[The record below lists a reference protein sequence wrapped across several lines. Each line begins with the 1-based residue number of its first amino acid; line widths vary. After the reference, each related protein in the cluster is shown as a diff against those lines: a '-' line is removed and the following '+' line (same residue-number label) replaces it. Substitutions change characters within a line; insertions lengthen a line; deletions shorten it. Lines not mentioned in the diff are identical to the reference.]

1 MHYHYYY
8 SLEHAKKFAQR
19 NWHEKHSNILTMTD
33 ASPTKLT
40 VLFAD
45 ICRSTFLFDRLGDQ
59 EATDLIMKALELS
72 GQIVTDQHGTVIGTI
87 GDEVMCT
94 FNSAADAL
102 IAARQIHKMMQQ
114 NVLMQANQ
122 LAMRVGINSG
132 TVVSLS
138 NTVYGDTVNI
148 AARLAQQAKANQSL
162 LSSNTIALIDD
173 ILLDQIRHIGQINL
187 RGKAGA
193 VEVHELLETDTE
205 EEITEVATNEE
216 LVTRSFLMTAR
227 YRTREMR
234 FDPMLVRFLFGRGQ
248 DCDQAID
255 HPTISREHAEFLYRN
270 GQFLLRDFST
280 NGSIVIQDGGS
291 EQIHRTSVELK
302 GKGQIYLGR
311 TFDQADYCI
320 EFTCIDSR

>member
-1 MHYHYYY
+1 
-8 SLEHAKKFAQR
+8 
-19 NWHEKHSNILTMTD
+19 MTE
-33 ASPTKLT
+33 APPTKLT

-45 ICRSTFLFDRLGDQ
+45 ICRSTVLFDKLGDQ
-59 EATDLIMKALELS
+59 DALKLIMKALELA
-72 GQIVTDQHGTVIGTI
+72 GQIVTEQNGTVIGTI

-94 FNSAADAL
+94 FISPEDAL

-114 NVLMQANQ
+114 NPLMQSNQ

-138 NTVYGDTVNI
+138 NNVYGDTVNI

-162 LSSNTIALIDD
+162 LSSNTMASIDK
-173 ILLDQIRHIGQINL
+173 ILRDQIRHVGQINL

-193 VEVHELLETDTE
+193 IEVHELLETDTE
-205 EEITEVATNEE
+205 EEITEVSSNKK

-227 YRTREMR
+227 YRTRVMR

-248 DCDQAID
+248 DCDQTID
-255 HPTISREHAEFLYRN
+255 HPTISREHAEILYRN

-280 NGSIVIQDGGS
+280 NGSYIIQGDNK
-291 EQIHRTSVELK
+291 EQIHRSGLELK
-302 GKGQIYLGR
+302 GRGEIYLGR
-311 TFDQADYCI
+311 TLNQPDFCI
-320 EFTCIDSR
+320 EFTCLDSR

>member
-1 MHYHYYY
+1 
-8 SLEHAKKFAQR
+8 
-19 NWHEKHSNILTMTD
+19 MTD
-33 ASPTKLT
+33 VPPTKLT

-45 ICRSTFLFDRLGDQ
+45 ICRSTVLFDKLGDQ
-59 EATDLIMKALELS
+59 DALKLIMKALELA
-72 GQIVTDQHGTVIGTI
+72 GQIVTEQNGTIIGTI
-87 GDEVMCT
+87 GDEIMCT
-94 FNSAADAL
+94 FISPEEAL

-114 NVLMQANQ
+114 NTLMQSNQ

-138 NTVYGDTVNI
+138 NSVYGDTVNI

-162 LSSNTIALIDD
+162 VSSSTIASIDE
-173 ILLDQIRHIGQINL
+173 ILRDQIRHIGQINL

-205 EEITEVATNEE
+205 EEITEVSTNKK

-234 FDPMLVRFLFGRGQ
+234 FDPMLIRFLFGRGQ
-248 DCDQAID
+248 DCDQTID
-255 HPTISREHAEFLYRN
+255 HPTISREHAEILYRN

-280 NGSIVIQDGGS
+280 NGSLVIQGDS
-291 EQIHRTSVELK
+291 TEQLHRSSLELK
-302 GKGQIYLGR
+302 GHGEIYLGR
-311 TFDQADYCI
+311 TLGQEDFCI